1 MILKNFYK
9 IAFDFVNQNQD
20 KIKDY
25 AKQLKAAGGYNNFD
39 IRLAFDCFYAHKNYI
54 TRQKR
59 AAGLQD
65 FYFSDY
71 ICDLCNINNTQLKD
85 DYISTLYKK
94 VLKDCAIL

>member
-1 MILKNFYK
+1 MILKNFYN
-9 IAFDFVNQNQD
+9 IAFDFIKQNQN

-25 AKQLKAAGGYNNFD
+25 AIQLKQAGGYNDFNT
-39 IRLAFDCFYAHKNYI
+39 RLAFDCFYYHRQYI

-65 FYFSDY
+65 FYFNDY
-71 ICDLCNINNTQLKD
+71 ICNLCNIDKRQLKD